1 MMLMIDGTMILTGY
15 DIDSYDGDVVITMVH
30 SFDSLV
36 AMVEVQYFAP
46 GNSKRMLEPARDLDR
61 VNWISGSMFMK
72 HHDHEPSLPPLLTGN
87 LKLYLQIAS

>member
-36 AMVEVQYFAP
+36 TMVKV
-46 GNSKRMLEPARDLDR
+46 
-61 VNWISGSMFMK
+61 
-72 HHDHEPSLPPLLTGN
+72 
-87 LKLYLQIAS
+87 